1 MSALTKTFV
10 VLLIVCS
17 LLLSAA
23 TVIFVNRTEEFRAAL
38 ETSRDQIAKLTKQ
51 ATDSKQEADAARL
64 REENAVREQQKTV
77 QDLQLQVTASKQ
89 EIATR
94 DGKITELN
102 TKIAV
107 QDANISDL
115 VNNQKLSQQYLADLQ
130 KRHDTLVADYDKL
143 RAADAELVA
152 ANTDFQKRLDI
163 AERELR
169 ILAEQNTQLRKEHG
183 QALSL
188 LQKHNIP
195 LETAARKPLASN
207 LRGVIREV
215 TTHDGVKYATISL
228 GSVDKV
234 EKGMQFNVVH
244 QQTFLGKLTIEAVE
258 PNAAFGR
265 LEGPRIQDVQP
276 DNTVMSEL

>member
-1 MSALTKTFV
+1 LSALTKTFV